1 MLRLAA
7 LAAPLLPAAVAG
19 GSAPTTPSATILGP
33 AEMIYDWGRDHCADG
48 LESWNWDVPDT
59 PARMWRRKSGETT
72 LIASNNLG
80 SHANIGPDP
89 GHLRHSCDLYYNN
102 TCANQDW
109 YGKDAPPCSAEQA
122 ICCDPSKWADR
133 EWIFSPWIFPENDTV
148 VALAHM
154 EFHSQNN
161 SAETMCDALT
171 KEDSGACWFNAITA
185 FESHDGGRQFSRMR
199 EAPDHLVAA
208 QPYKMPA
215 GGPGPGNNKMPMG
228 YEAPS
233 NILLS
238 PIDGYYYA
246 IMQTWSYGAQRSSTE
261 WGGNTAAGTALAT
274 ASSALGS

>member
-7 LAAPLLPAAVAG
+7 LAVAG

-33 AEMIYDWGRDHCADG
+33 AELIYDWGRDHCADG

-185 FESHDGGRQFSRMR
+185 FESRDGGRQFSRMR
-199 EAPDHLVAA
+199 EAPGHLVAA

-246 IMQTWSYGAQRSSTE
+246 IMQTWSYF
-261 WGGNTAAGTALAT
+261 
-274 ASSALGS
+274 